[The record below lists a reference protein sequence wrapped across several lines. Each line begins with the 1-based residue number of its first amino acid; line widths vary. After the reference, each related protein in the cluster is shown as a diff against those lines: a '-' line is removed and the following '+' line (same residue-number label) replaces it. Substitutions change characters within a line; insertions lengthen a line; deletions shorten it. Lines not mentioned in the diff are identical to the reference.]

1 MNSLRLRL
9 LILLFVGLGVAW
21 LVAAWFTHAESRK
34 EIDRLF
40 DAQLA
45 QSAQVLLGTT
55 RHELHERMESG
66 DDEIPNS
73 HEYEQKLAFQ
83 IWDNSDLLLRS
94 STAPA
99 NVMAS
104 NKEGYSDTMINSEP
118 WRVITR
124 WDVRHEFMIQ
134 VAEPMAARESLA
146 RHITLKLLIPSFI
159 ALPTIALLI
168 WFGVGAGLKPLQQLS
183 REVKQ
188 RTANRLEPVA
198 MDGVPEEVAPLTQA
212 LNDLFSRL
220 QQAFEGERRFTAD
233 AAHELRTPLAALR
246 IQAQVALRSTD
257 DSERHVALQNV
268 LRGVDRSSRL
278 VEQLLTLARV
288 DPETIAINFKK
299 VDLYVLALAAIADLA
314 PLANVKQIKL
324 TLEEGM
330 SLSVLGDDNLLR
342 LLLRNLLD
350 NAIRYTPVG
359 GRVTV
364 TLHNIEGGAIDV
376 KDSGSGIPSTEREKV
391 LERFYRI
398 TGNGEEG
405 SGLGLSIVRRISEL
419 HGTRLELKD
428 NEECM
433 GLLVRVTWPSVMGA
447 NNIVETSTKTH

>member
-1 MNSLRLRL
+1 MKSLRLRL
-9 LILLFVGLGVAW
+9 VLLLSVGLGVAW

-94 STAPA
+94 SSAPA
-99 NVMAS
+99 IVMTS
-104 NKEGYSDTMINSEP
+104 NQEGYSDTIINSEP

-124 WDVRHEFMIQ
+124 WDARHEFMIQ
-134 VAEPMAARESLA
+134 VAEPKAARESLA
-146 RHITLKLLIPSFI
+146 RHITLKLLIPTFI
-159 ALPTIALLI
+159 ALPIIAILI
-168 WFGVGAGLKPLQQLS
+168 WFGVGAGLQPLQKLRQ
-183 REVKQ
+183 EVKQ

-198 MDGVPEEVAPLTQA
+198 MEGVPEEVAPLTQA

-220 QQAFEGERRFTAD
+220 HQAFEGERRFTAD
-233 AAHELRTPLAALR
+233 AAHELRTPLAALK

-257 DSERHVALQNV
+257 SSERHVALENV
-268 LRGVDRSSRL
+268 LRGVDRSTRL

-288 DPETIAINFKK
+288 DPETAATNYKK
-299 VDLYVLALAAIADLA
+299 VDINNLAAAVISDLE
-314 PLANVKQIKL
+314 PLAHVKKIKI
-324 TLEEGM
+324 TLEGEM
-330 SLSVLGDDNLLR
+330 SLSVLGDDTLIR

-359 GRVTV
+359 GRVDV
-364 TLHNIEGGAIDV
+364 TLCNTEGGAIEV
-376 KDSGSGIPSTEREKV
+376 MDSGPGIPKTEREKV

-398 TGNGEEG
+398 SGNGEEG

-419 HGTRLELKD
+419 HGTRLELSD
-428 NEECM
+428 NEKCM
-433 GLLVRVTWPSVMGA
+433 GLLVRIVWPYTNA
-447 NNIVETSTKTH
+447 TNNIA